1 MLSNLLL
8 GLFKKRSKFEKKL
21 YHLLGFFPNNPK
33 IYLQAL
39 THKSINKD
47 LQIHNERLE
56 FLGDA
61 ILGSIIGE
69 LLYDKFPEGKEG
81 FLTQTRSK
89 IVSRKSLNQLA
100 IKVGLKK
107 LVRHKDAGRANSIY
121 GNALEALI
129 GAIMIDK
136 GRRYCFTF
144 IKEKL
149 IDKHLNFEQ
158 LIKIPASFKGK
169 ILEWSQA
176 NDKKIKF
183 IKISSQ
189 GLDHAKKYT
198 IGLEINQEVI
208 SQATATSIKRAEEKA
223 SELALKKIT
232 F

>member
-1 MLSNLLL
+1 M
-8 GLFKKRSKFEKKL
+8 
-21 YHLLGFFPNNPK
+21 LGFFPNNPK

-39 THKSINKD
+39 THKSINKN

-61 ILGSIIGE
+61 VLGSIIGE

-107 LVRHKDAGRANSIY
+107 LVRHKDAGQAHSIY

-136 GRRYCFTF
+136 GRGHCYAF
-144 IKEKL
+144 IEKKL
-149 IDKHLNFEQ
+149 IDLS
-158 LIKIPASFKGK
+158 LIHI
-169 ILEWSQA
+169 
-176 NDKKIKF
+176 
-183 IKISSQ
+183 
-189 GLDHAKKYT
+189 
-198 IGLEINQEVI
+198 
-208 SQATATSIKRAEEKA
+208 
-223 SELALKKIT
+223 
-232 F
+232 

>member
-1 MLSNLLL
+1 MLRNLLV

-21 YHLLGFFPNNPK
+21 YHLLGFFPNDPK

-89 IVSRKSLNQLA
+89 IVSRKSLNELA

-107 LVRHKDAGRANSIY
+107 LVRHKDAGRAHSIY

-183 IKISSQ
+183 VKISSQ

-198 IGLEINQEVI
+198 IGLEINQEKI

-223 SELALKKIT
+223 SELALKKIA